1 MNYDMRN
8 SAEDLSQRILN
19 ALEPGTVIPI
29 HRHKGSSETNICIRG
44 HYEEYFYDEHGNL
57 IETIDMYPGGPILNI
72 EKGQWHSLKCLESG
86 TILFEAKDGA
96 YHPLEEDE
104 IFVS

>member
-1 MNYDMRN
+1 MAFRPRHPEDVGFTETRN
-8 SAEDLSQRILN
+8 QGLTDQDSF
-19 ALEPGTVIPI
+19 G
-29 HRHKGSSETNICIRG
+29 
-44 HYEEYFYDEHGNL
+44 L

-96 YHPLEEDE
+96 YEPLGPEDIME
-104 IFVS
+104 LPRG